1 MVPRIGKY
9 TVVTKDLEG
18 IDVCALNEATEG
30 PAKLVLVYE
39 IGPTEM
45 TSRAFRNAMTKL
57 PSHKEIVIATVKYGS
72 HYPEPERPS
81 EIAGTVSLEVSRSNR
96 EEVMKKTTSIVNS
109 WMERR

>member
-9 TVVTKDLEG
+9 TVVTEDLEG
-18 IDVCALNEATEG
+18 IDVGALKEATEG

-39 IGPTEM
+39 IGPMEM
-45 TSRAFRNAMTKL
+45 TSRAFRNAITKL
-57 PSHKEIVIATVKYGS
+57 PSHKGIVIATVKYGS

-81 EIAGTVSLEVSRSNR
+81 EIAGTVSLEVSRNNR
-96 EEVMKKTTSIVNS
+96 EVMKKTTSIVNS